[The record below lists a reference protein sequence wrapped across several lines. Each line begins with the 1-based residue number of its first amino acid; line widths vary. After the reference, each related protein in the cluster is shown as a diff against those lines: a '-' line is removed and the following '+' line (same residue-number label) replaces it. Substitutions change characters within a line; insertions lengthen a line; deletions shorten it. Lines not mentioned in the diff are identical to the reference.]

1 METPEVKKI
10 DEQKKMRI
18 NINTKD
24 VPEKR
29 KRFKIRNKKTK
40 AIVKERHWGKKGI
53 FEDMEEIENTKDNY
67 WTRMYKTIR
76 KQLRIK
82 PKNWNHG
89 WWRRSR

>member
-1 METPEVKKI
+1 MS

-40 AIVKERHWGKKGI
+40 AIVKEKRIGHGRNREYKG
-53 FEDMEEIENTKDNY
+53 
-67 WTRMYKTIR
+67 
-76 KQLRIK
+76 
-82 PKNWNHG
+82 
-89 WWRRSR
+89 